1 MTKTPPDCI
10 TAVIVTAVFIDDGYI
25 VGLEPDSFMQFFTDE
40 DIRKRTKFGRRMSYE
55 RTWRNNTPGSQKGA

>member
-1 MTKTPPDCI
+1 MM
-10 TAVIVTAVFIDDGYI
+10 GNI

-55 RTWRNNTPGSQKGA
+55 WTWRNNTPGSQKGA